1 MKKAEKPL
9 KSASDDKPG
18 KKPISLAL
26 AGLGTVGCGL
36 LSLMDK
42 NAAFLQDRAGHSFV
56 ISAVS
61 ARDKTRQ
68 RPVDITAYDWYD
80 NPLDLADPAIADIV
94 VELIGGADGPAL
106 ALARKALSQGM
117 AVITANKAMIAHHGA
132 ELARLAEDNG
142 TVIRFE
148 AAVAGAIPIVKT
160 VREGLAANR
169 IDSLHG
175 ILNGT
180 ANFILS
186 LMEEEGAGFEDA
198 LAEAQR
204 LGYAEADPSF
214 DIDGV
219 DTAHKTAI
227 LSSLAFG
234 TPPSINDLPVE
245 GIRSITDVDIAY
257 AKELGFRIRLLG
269 IARLTEDGRL
279 DQRVHAAL
287 VEDQEALAKVSGA
300 SNAIEVHGNFS
311 GPCVIEGLGAGAGP
325 TASAVMADL
334 IDLARG
340 HGGLTFS
347 IPASHLSALP
357 RIDAGARE
365 SEFYIRL
372 QVTDKAGVMAE
383 IASAFRD
390 EDVSVERLIQRTRA
404 SDDSVHLIL
413 TTHKT
418 RENQMAAVLARLVTM
433 DDVRDTPCM
442 LRIEPI

>member
-1 MKKAEKPL
+1 MEKAEK
-9 KSASDDKPG
+9 SAEPALGDKPG
-18 KKPISLAL
+18 KKPIRLAL

-36 LSLMDK
+36 LSLLDE
-42 NAAFLQDRAGHSFV
+42 NASLLKDRAGRSFV
-56 ISAVS
+56 INAVS
-61 ARDKTRQ
+61 ARNKTRQ
-68 RPVDITAYDWYD
+68 RPVDITSFGWCD

-106 ALARKALSQGM
+106 ALTKKALSQGI
-117 AVITANKAMIAHHGA
+117 AVVTANKAMIAHHGA

-169 IDSLHG
+169 INSLHG

-186 LMEEEGAGFEDA
+186 LMEEEGAGFDDA

-214 DIDGV
+214 DVDGV

-234 TPPSINDLPVE
+234 TPPSMDDLPIE

-269 IARLTEDGRL
+269 IARLTKDGKL

-287 VEDQEALAKVSGA
+287 IEEQEALAKVSGA

-340 HGGLTFS
+340 HGGPTFS
-347 IPASHLSALP
+347 IPATQLSTLS

-413 TTHKT
+413 TTHMTYEK
-418 RENQMAAVLARLVTM
+418 QMAAVLTRLVKM
-433 DDVRDTPCM
+433 DVVRATPCM